1 MPAIKTAA
9 ALGALALALTA
20 CGGDDGGNTA
30 APAGDGDSAECNNDD
45 LTLTQS
51 TTGFLYL
58 PSYVAENAG
67 YYTEEG
73 LNVSIQDLGGGAENV
88 AAVASGS
95 ADVALTAYSSIVNAA
110 EQGAPV
116 VAINALMNQYASN
129 VVIRQSIAE
138 QAGITEDSS
147 AEEKVQA
154 LKGLKIGITSP
165 GSGTDQLMRY
175 LFSRAGLDAETDAQL
190 LPIGGGAPMIAAF
203 QQGEIDAFSLSSPT
217 SDQAVENGG
226 MLLFNM
232 SEGEFEPL
240 DNFLYI
246 VAVAN
251 ERSLDDK
258 ERILT
263 CFSRAI
269 ARSLE
274 LINEDPEAAKEA
286 ARPAFAELDEAVF
299 EAAFERNLAAYP
311 ETPVID
317 EQASEKVFDFIAE
330 FEGELENVTTAD
342 VVNTEIA
349 ETATSE

>member
-1 MPAIKTAA
+1 MPATKTAA

-20 CGGDDGGNTA
+20 CGGGDGEETA
-30 APAGDGDSAECNNDD
+30 APAGNGEAECSNDS

-67 YYTEEG
+67 FYEDEG
-73 LNVSIQDLGGGAENV
+73 LDVSIQDLGGGAENV

-129 VVIRQSIAE
+129 IVIRESIAAE
-138 QAGITEDSS
+138 AGVTEDSP
-147 AEEKVQA
+147 AEEKIQA

-175 LFSRAGLDAETDAQL
+175 LFKQVGLDAQTDAQL

-203 QQGEIDAFSLSSPT
+203 QRGEIDAFSLSSPT

-226 MLLFNM
+226 TLLFNM
-232 SEGEFEPL
+232 SEGQYEPL

-258 ERILT
+258 QRVLT

-269 ARSLE
+269 ASSLE
-274 LINEDPEAAKEA
+274 LINEDPEAAREA

-299 EAAFERNLAAYP
+299 NAAFDRNVAAYP

-317 EQASEKVFDFIAE
+317 TEASDKVFDFIEE
-330 FEGELENVTTAD
+330 FEGELESVTTED

-349 ETATSE
+349 EAAVEG